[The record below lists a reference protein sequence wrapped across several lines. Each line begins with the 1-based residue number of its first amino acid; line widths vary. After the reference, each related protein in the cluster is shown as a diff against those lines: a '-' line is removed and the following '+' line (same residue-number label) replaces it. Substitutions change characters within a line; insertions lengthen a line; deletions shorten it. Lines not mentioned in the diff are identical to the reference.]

1 MRVLLLVVNVDNITG
16 EGLPY
21 LIEGLMDRGASSV
34 HAIPAITKKG
44 RSEFVFFI
52 DAPRSCLEELG
63 AFLALELDTLGMR
76 VLEPEHFPFTPLKH
90 TTVKVFPEGKENEL
104 VEIRVKVISGA
115 NGDLVSSKAEYDD
128 LEASLNKLGHDNAI
142 SFKSLK
148 AAVELACMGGG
159 PITVC
164 GLVFSK
170 RDIFLTEKGRDL
182 LKGE

>member
-1 MRVLLLVVNVDNITG
+1 M
-16 EGLPY
+16 
-21 LIEGLMDRGASSV
+21 
-34 HAIPAITKKG
+34 
-44 RSEFVFFI
+44 
-52 DAPRSCLEELG
+52 
-63 AFLALELDTLGMR
+63 
-76 VLEPEHFPFTPLKH
+76 
-90 TTVKVFPEGKENEL
+90 FPEGKENEL